1 MPTLA
6 IKGAN
11 GTSFTVD
18 IDKHLQQ
25 QLLSPDTAKLYLK

>member
-11 GTSFTVD
+11 GTSFTVEC
-18 IDKHLQQ
+18 DKHLRQ
-25 QLLSPDTAKLYLK
+25 QLLPPGTAKLYHS